1 MKKRISQNNTPQY
14 YNIEIIGHAI
24 YTASTSLQLQS
35 FEFLFSLFKKLFFI
49 FYKIMILIP
58 IYANFHSLLYLVR
71 TPHCHGNDFS
81 FNRLSVLKSVVKLC
95 NLGTIRIILY
105 SLYSL
110 HVIAVVLLLSFI
122 CYAYIGLTTVLK

>member
-1 MKKRISQNNTPQY
+1 
-14 YNIEIIGHAI
+14 
-24 YTASTSLQLQS
+24 
-35 FEFLFSLFKKLFFI
+35 
-49 FYKIMILIP
+49 MILIP
-58 IYANFHSLLYLVR
+58 IYASFHSLLYLVR
-71 TPHCHGNDFS
+71 TPHCHESYFS

-110 HVIAVVLLLSFI
+110 HSLHVIAVVLFLSFI